1 MASSTLLV
9 LLGIAVLHGVSV
21 SLLSRHRGLAR
32 AGGGLA
38 LAVGVALAVRAQGL
52 AVGLTCSL
60 VLAMLAT
67 GALALAAPLWPRA
80 TRLVLP
86 LGAVGLALLWL
97 GAS

>member
-9 LLGIAVLHGVSV
+9 LLGIAVLQGT
-21 SLLSRHRGLAR
+21 HRRWAQ
-32 AGGGLA
+32 AVGGLA
-38 LAVGVALAVRAQGL
+38 LVAGVVVAVRAQGL
-52 AVGLTCSL
+52 AVGLTCSA

-67 GALALAAPLWPRA
+67 AALALSAPLWPRA